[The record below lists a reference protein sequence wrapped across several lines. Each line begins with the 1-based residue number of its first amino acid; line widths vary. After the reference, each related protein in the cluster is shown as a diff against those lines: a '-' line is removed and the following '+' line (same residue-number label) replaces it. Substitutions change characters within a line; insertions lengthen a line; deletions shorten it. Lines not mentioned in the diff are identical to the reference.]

1 MTNGTTTKSE
11 NIAALLDRVMA
22 SVAATFSMRGGTI
35 TVRFGT
41 NDIRQPTK
49 GSIGPYECWRVYES
63 PAKRENC
70 GHRHKSLKAVETCA
84 RSMASGEWSQSTG
97 KSWVEI
103 LPWEDPRLVRA
114 PAPVQLPGDV
124 PSFADA
130 THVRVER
137 SAPSSA
143 DPTMTA
149 YPFLAL
155 KKGST

>member
-1 MTNGTTTKSE
+1 MTSTKND
-11 NIAALLDRVMA
+11 NIAALLTRAMTSAA
-22 SVAATFSMRGGTI
+22 STFSKCGGTI

-41 NDIRQPTK
+41 NDIRRRLPKHYT
-49 GSIGPYECWRVYES
+49 GPMECWRVYES

-70 GHRHKSLKAVETCA
+70 GHRHKSLKAAETCA

-114 PAPVQLPGDV
+114 PAPVRLPGDV

-143 DPTMTA
+143 DPTMVA

-155 KKGST
+155 KKEST